1 MTKVSTK
8 RHLDIEFMNELFPQ
22 LLLSRIY
29 CMMIGTVTRFDGEVA
44 DVQPAPLQSDDSKRP
59 VIIECPILQSALIV
73 FNKDGFAVKKALKVG
88 DKVLVG
94 FHDRDLEN
102 YRGQKT
108 YKLATKRMHS
118 INDGI
123 VLGKL

>member
-1 MTKVSTK
+1 MNTK
-8 RHLDIEFMNELFPQ
+8 RHLDINFMDEQFPQ

-29 CMMIGTVTRFDGEVA
+29 CMMIGTVTKFEDGVA

-59 VIIECPILQSALIV
+59 VIIECPVLQSALID
-73 FNKDGFAVKKALKVG
+73 FNKDGYAIHKPLKTG
-88 DKVLVG
+88 DKVLLG

-102 YRGQKT
+102 YNGQKT
-108 YKLATKRMHS
+108 YKLATNRMHS

-123 VLGKL
+123 VLGKF